1 MGQRWNKLVSFCMI
15 RCTRTLPA
23 KIIATKKDFRVDCH
37 DLCESLEVFFLRILL
52 GGVIAKK
59 LPFVVYPTPVENQD
73 QRSRVIYFQTLQA
86 LNVAY
91 TDFLVIWPPIAN
103 FKRALLINSFS
114 WLLLF
119 FSQGQ
124 ANILTSFTK
133 MKPCTR
139 NIAKTRIKG
148 ISGSHSNI

>member
-1 MGQRWNKLVSFCMI
+1 MGQRKDEISFWIDSMYENPTSKNNCYKKGLSCRLSRYFWNFGSIFL
-15 RCTRTLPA
+15 
-23 KIIATKKDFRVDCH
+23 KIF
-37 DLCESLEVFFLRILL
+37 L

-73 QRSRVIYFQTLQA
+73 QRSGVIYFQILQA
-86 LNVAY
+86 LDVAY
-91 TDFLVIWPPIAN
+91 TDFQVIWPPVAN

-114 WLLLF
+114 WLFSF

-124 ANILTSFTK
+124 ANILASFTK

-139 NIAKTRIKG
+139 NIAKTRMKG
-148 ISGSHSNI
+148 IFGSHSNI